1 MYSISLKAT
10 FTETIS
16 SDLRWMSGPFKIS
29 VPEDETQ
36 PSFAKG
42 LLSAIQIQQI
52 VHEINLLSKRALR
65 LQGTLYCQENY
76 TTPDSIQVF
85 EVEVIRTQGLLKI
98 IEKV

>member
-52 VHEINLLSKRALR
+52 VHEINLLR
-65 LQGTLYCQENY
+65 LQGTFYCQENY